1 METPQNNSKC
11 AVPMLVCSMQAR
23 CFIVCVHH
31 PKKKTVK
38 RKRIPELHRVVVKRN
53 FVCAEEKDT
62 QK

>member
-1 METPQNNSKC
+1 MRRPNARVLYASKVLYRMR
-11 AVPMLVCSMQAR
+11 APSQ
-23 CFIVCVHH
+23 
-31 PKKKTVK
+31 KKTVK